1 MIVAA
6 LSQTRLRAAAPFAAV
21 GAACVIGGGVVAAAT
36 AHAPTEHALW
46 AVAYLVLVGGVGQLA
61 LGAGQAWL
69 AAAPPSNAVLA
80 VEFAAWNVG
89 NAAVIAGTIADVV
102 WLTDAGGVL
111 LVLALALLL
120 AGTAGARSGWLLRG
134 YRVLIAIVLISIP
147 VGLVLAR
154 VRG

>member
-1 MIVAA
+1 MTVAA
-6 LSQTRLRAAAPFAAV
+6 LSHIRVRSAAPFAAV
-21 GAACVIGGGVVAAAT
+21 GVACIVAGGVVAAAT

-61 LGAGQAWL
+61 LGTGQAWL
-69 AAAPPSNAVLA
+69 AGAPPSTAVLA

-89 NAAVIAGTIADVV
+89 NAAVITGTIAGLV
-102 WLTDAGGVL
+102 WLTDLGGVL

-120 AGTAGARSGWLLRG
+120 TGTAGARPGWALRS
-134 YRVLIAIVLISIP
+134 YRILVALILVSIP

>member
-1 MIVAA
+1 MTAAA
-6 LSQTRLRAAAPFAAV
+6 LSQPRLRAALPFATV
-21 GAACVIGGGVVAAAT
+21 GAACVVGGGVVAAAT

-69 AAAPPSNAVLA
+69 AGAPPSTAVLA

-89 NAAVIAGTIADVV
+89 NAAVIAGTIAGIV
-102 WLTDAGGVL
+102 WLTDVGGVL

-120 AGTAGARSGWLLRG
+120 TGTAGARPGWLLRG
-134 YRVLIAIVLISIP
+134 YRALIVIVLVSIP
-147 VGLVLAR
+147 IGLVLAR